1 MTIKEIGS
9 NFHTYTFPK
18 ETDFISCHK
27 NAYYYGCGRCAINA
41 LIKYHL
47 KKKLWKRLFVPEYY
61 CYEVID
67 SIKSTGIEVVLYSDY
82 PLADDNALI
91 KTIKFQKGDVLLRM
105 NYFGLR
111 NFRDN
116 SDIDAT
122 VIEDHSHDLFSDWAY
137 KSNADWCVASLR
149 KTIPIPDGGILW
161 STKNDISSIEEPILY
176 SDHSKLSEDRCLAMN
191 MKKMYLDSVGN
202 VDKKGF
208 LEIFRRTEEK
218 LGSRK
223 CPALSSVS
231 KEMIKNIP
239 ISIIQKKYDNYIR
252 LAKLISQE
260 KCTILK
266 GENHASPFSLV
277 LLFNSMHD
285 RNAIREALKK
295 NKIYSTVLWEIR
307 NEGTNDDVIGFSKRM
322 LSLPID
328 FRYSGS
334 DMLWMSNIINSEL
347 VKL

>member
-1 MTIKEIGS
+1 MSTKEIGS
-9 NFHTYTFPK
+9 NFHTYTFSK
-18 ETDFISCHK
+18 ETDFITCHE
-27 NAYYYGCGRCAINA
+27 NAYYYGCGRCAVNA

-67 SIKSTGIEVVLYSDY
+67 SIKSTGIEIVLYPDY
-82 PLADDNALI
+82 PLANDNALI
-91 KTIKFQKGDVLLRM
+91 EDIKFREGDVLLRM

-116 SDIDAT
+116 STIDAI

-161 STKNDISSIEEPILY
+161 STKNDISCIEEPISN
-176 SDHSKLSEDRCLAMN
+176 SDHAKLSEDRCLAMN

-208 LEIFRRTEEK
+208 MEIFRRTEMK
-218 LGSRK
+218 LGSCK

-231 KEMIKNIP
+231 KEIIKNIP
-239 ISIIQKKYDNYIR
+239 ISIVKKKYDNYSR
-252 LAKLISQE
+252 LAKILSLE

-277 LLFNSMHD
+277 LLFNSMDD
-285 RNAIREALKK
+285 RNAIREALIK
-295 NKIYSTVLWEIR
+295 NKIYSAVLWEIKSEKA
-307 NEGTNDDVIGFSKRM
+307 NHDIISFSQRM

-328 FRYSGS
+328 FRYSES
-334 DMLWMSNIINSEL
+334 DIFWMSQIVNNEL
-347 VKL
+347 LKI